1 MGARAGERRPGD
13 TQEDSVF
20 QPTHALG
27 LLLSV
32 LSALTCTPALALDAS
47 AAEQILSDNK
57 CTKCHAVD
65 RKKDGPAYRDVAAK
79 FRPEADAVPKLIH
92 HMTAGERVK
101 FPDGHE
107 EKHKKIKAAN
117 EQEVKDLA
125 QWILTL
131 PGGQK
136 Y

>member
-1 MGARAGERRPGD
+1 M
-13 TQEDSVF
+13 F
-20 QPTHALG
+20 QPTRTPAPVARLTLG
-27 LLLSV
+27 LLTLG
-32 LSALTCTPALALDAS
+32 LLILGPGLAAPAWALDGAT
-47 AAEQILSDNK
+47 AEQILSDNK
-57 CTKCHAVD
+57 CTKCHAID

-79 FRPEADAVPKLIH
+79 FRPEGDAVPRLIH

-107 EKHKKIKAAN
+107 EKHKKIKVAN
-117 EQEVKDLA
+117 EQELKDLA
-125 QWILTL
+125 QWMLTL

>member
-1 MGARAGERRPGD
+1 MISWHKTAGL
-13 TQEDSVF
+13 V
-20 QPTHALG
+20 ALTSG
-27 LLLSV
+27 LLC
-32 LSALTCTPALALDAS
+32 AAPGWALDA
-47 AAEQILSDNK
+47 AAADTLLKENK
-57 CTKCHAVD
+57 CTKCHEVD

-79 FRPEADAVPKLIH
+79 YRDEPDAMAKVVH

-107 EKHKKIKAAN
+107 EKHKKVKVAN
-117 EQEVKDLA
+117 EQELKDLA
-125 QWILTL
+125 QWILSL

>member
-1 MGARAGERRPGD
+1 
-13 TQEDSVF
+13 VF
-20 QPTHALG
+20 QRSHALG
-27 LLLSV
+27 LILCLLS
-32 LSALTCTPALALDAS
+32 SASALALDAA
-47 AAEQILSDNK
+47 AAEQILSENK
-57 CTKCHAVD
+57 CTKCHAVE

-79 FRPEADAVPKLIH
+79 FKPEADALPRLIH

-107 EKHKKIKAAN
+107 EKHKKVKVAN
-117 EQEVKDLA
+117 EQELKDLA
-125 QWILTL
+125 QWILSL